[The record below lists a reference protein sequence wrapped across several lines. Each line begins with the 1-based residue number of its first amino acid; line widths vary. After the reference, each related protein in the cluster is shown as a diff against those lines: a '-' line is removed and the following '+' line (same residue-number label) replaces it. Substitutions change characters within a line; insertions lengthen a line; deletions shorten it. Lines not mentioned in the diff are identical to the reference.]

1 MCLNTTSGNV
11 IIPIVTGGLL
21 LFLLVSICD
30 DDYIFSRGNNNNN
43 HIAFA
48 HFFGATK
55 TIDNYKIIFQPM
67 PSILYVGENST
78 LNFSILDKDNT
89 NVYNIFSALIISDKN
104 TGKTVAQ
111 IPYKFYE
118 FSDITFPYRFQNKTN
133 YILSLQAKINGDPKY
148 EPQPI
153 IANFDVNVG
162 DANPTTILSFKEL
175 MLYYITPA
183 SIAVLIGIIVYS
195 EFKIKKE
202 KKEKA
207 V

>member
-1 MCLNTTSGNV
+1 LCLNTTSGNV

-21 LFLLVSICD
+21 LFLLVSIGD
-30 DDYIFSRGNNNNN
+30 DDYYIFSRGNNN

-55 TIDNYKIIFQPM
+55 TIDNNYKIVFQPM
-67 PSILYVGENST
+67 PSILYVGDNST
-78 LNFSILDKDNT
+78 LNFSILDKDNA
-89 NVYNIFSALIISDKN
+89 NVYNIFSTLIISDKN
-104 TGKTVAQ
+104 TGKIVTQ

-133 YILSLQAKINGDPKY
+133 YIVSLQAKINGDPKY
-148 EPQPI
+148 ESQPI
-153 IANFDVNVG
+153 VANFDVNVG
-162 DANPTTILSFKEL
+162 DAAPTTISSFKEL

-202 KKEKA
+202 KEKA

>member
-1 MCLNTTSGNV
+1 LCINITSGNV

-21 LFLLVSICD
+21 LFLLVSIGD
-30 DDYIFSRGNNNNN
+30 DDYIFSRGNNN

-55 TIDNYKIIFQPM
+55 TIDNYKIVFQPM
-67 PSILYVGENST
+67 PSILYVGDNST

-133 YILSLQAKINGDPKY
+133 YIVSLQTKINGDPKY
-148 EPQPI
+148 ESQPI

-162 DANPTTILSFKEL
+162 DATPTTTSSFKEL

-202 KKEKA
+202 KEKA